1 MKRVLLLLLSA
12 LMILSAVSC
21 AENGSTSDSST
32 DGKGTETMKE
42 TETTKP
48 YVAFPPDASND
59 KALQWLRDRIET
71 DTLFSFQYQGAS
83 FQSFIGTWQK
93 DLKETAEENGNLHF
107 TLTYRSPEKVVAW
120 AEIDYLKEYSVVE
133 WCVYFK
139 NEGEGKS
146 PVISVIR
153 AINAP
158 YALDGIK
165 LTSTVG
171 SSTKVNDFTPFTY
184 EMAKVQNYYTE
195 NQAGRSSSCAF
206 PYYELWNGEEGV
218 FGALGWTGDWS
229 ASFAYADGAVTV
241 DAGMK
246 RTNIALYAGEEMR
259 APSMTMMFYEGDQDA
274 GHNKFR
280 RLILTRY
287 TPDGT
292 DGQPIT
298 QLPLIMSGTNRSE
311 TEIYEYL
318 QKCQR
323 LGVPFDTLW
332 IDAGWSGES
341 QYTWNQQVGNWYF
354 NKDLFPHGLA
364 AVSDKLAENGQNLLL
379 WFEPERARP
388 NSWIVE
394 TYPQYFLPTN
404 DANTMTFDFTSD
416 EATDFMI
423 AFIGGFI
430 EENKLTWYRQDCNLN
445 ITQAWTLRDRKEGTD
460 RVGMSEIRYI
470 TNLYRYLDA
479 LLANHEGLIID
490 NCASGGLR
498 LDIEMMRRSVPLWR
512 TDYTVASGS
521 QNSTMDEVRN
531 IATNLSWW
539 LPLSGGHYASEGL
552 YDDYTWRSVMG
563 SAAILGFYSLTNTFY
578 PDGMQQYLT
587 YRRYMAADYYI
598 LAQGAGEELTTAW
611 SAFEYYFPR
620 TGEGMMTIFR
630 PGDCKSMR
638 NTFRLK
644 GLDAEATYTVRIYDT
659 GETYETTGRDL
670 MENGITVK
678 FKTALA
684 RASLLIYFERV

>member
-1 MKRVLLLLLSA
+1 MKRLLVLLLCALL
-12 LMILSAVSC
+12 IISAVSC
-21 AENGSTSDSST
+21 SEEGQGTDESSSE
-32 DGKGTETMKE
+32 KGTETMKE
-42 TETTKP
+42 TETTEP

-59 KALQWLRDRIET
+59 KALAWIREKLANNAI
-71 DTLFSFQYQGAS
+71 FSFRYNGRAYD
-83 FQSFIGTWQK
+83 SFIDQWEK
-93 DLKETAEENGNLHF
+93 DVQETPDADGNIHF
-107 TLTYRSPEKVVAW
+107 TLTYRSPEQVKVW
-120 AEIDYLKEYSVVE
+120 AEIDYLKEYAVVE
-133 WCVYFK
+133 WCLYFK
-139 NEGEGKS
+139 NEGTAAS
-146 PVISVIR
+146 PVISEIR
-153 AINAP
+153 AIHAS
-158 YALDGIK
+158 YALDGIQ

-184 EMAKVQNYYTE
+184 DMAKVKNYFTE
-195 NQAGRSSSCAF
+195 NAAGRSSSCAF

-229 ASFAYADGAVTV
+229 AGFAYDDGAVTV

-246 RTNIALYAGEEMR
+246 RTNISLYADEEMR

-287 TPDGT
+287 TPNGT
-292 DGQPIT
+292 DGEPIT
-298 QLPLIMSGTNRSE
+298 QLPLIMSGTNYSE
-311 TEIYEYL
+311 AEIYENL
-318 QKCQR
+318 EKCQR
-323 LGVPFDTLW
+323 LGIPFDTLW

-341 QYTWNQQVGNWYF
+341 QYNWNQQVGNWYF
-354 NKDLFPHGLA
+354 NKDLFPSGLA

-394 TYPQYFLPTN
+394 TYPQYFLPTS
-404 DANTMTFDFTSD
+404 DPNTMTFDFTSD
-416 EATDFMI
+416 EATDFLI
-423 AFIGGFI
+423 DFIGGFI

-445 ITQAWTLRDRKEGTD
+445 ITQAWTLRDQQEGAN
-460 RVGMSEIRYI
+460 RVGMTEIRYI

-498 LDIEMMRRSVPLWR
+498 LDIEMMKRSVPLWR
-512 TDYTVASGS
+512 TDYTVASGAK
-521 QNSTMDEVRN
+521 NSTMDEVRN

-611 SAFEYYFPR
+611 SAFEYYFPS
-620 TGEGMMTIFR
+620 TGEGMMTVFR
-630 PGDCKSMR
+630 PENCKGMR
-638 NTFRLK
+638 NTFKLK
-644 GLDAEATYTVRIYDT
+644 GLDADATYTVRIYDT
-659 GETYETTGRDL
+659 GEIYETTGRDL
-670 MENGITVK
+670 MENGIAIK
-678 FKTALA
+678 FKTANA
-684 RASLLIYFERV
+684 RASLLLYFEKQ